1 MRILSHQRLHN
12 IYKIPEE
19 RRKLRANVEATIK
32 EVKRGIKNGKSRLR
46 GLVRNRFYLTLTSIS
61 VNLTRIHKYEIN
73 KVLFDYLCNIMKGLL
88 PKTEPILIAYDAFL
102 VEETR
107 KTNLLCLKNVT

>member
-1 MRILSHQRLHN
+1 LHN

-46 GLVRNRFYLTLTSIS
+46 GLIRNRFYLTFTSIS

-73 KVLFDYLCNIMKGLL
+73 KVLFDYFCHIWKDIL
-88 PKTEPILIAYDAFL
+88 PKTEPILIVYNAFT
-102 VEETR
+102 V
-107 KTNLLCLKNVT
+107 